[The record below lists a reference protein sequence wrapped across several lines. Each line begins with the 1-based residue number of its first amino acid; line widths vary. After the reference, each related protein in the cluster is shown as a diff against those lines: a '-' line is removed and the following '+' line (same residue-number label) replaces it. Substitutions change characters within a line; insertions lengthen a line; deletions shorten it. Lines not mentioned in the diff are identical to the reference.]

1 VTLSSFFPLWFHY
14 NNTFALAFIINIKKM
29 SLLQVDGKKRPRD
42 PSGDELPATKRANTA
57 INEAHPIHARF
68 EKYRKKMWNGEHK
81 GEKRNAAKIRAQTA
95 HMKKVG
101 VSIKTTVTRV
111 TRAGGGQNVPES
123 VQVHV
128 EKSVWFDTTLAV
140 ATNEASRALNC
151 TLNRNGFSQADCSIK
166 RNPRFNGITA
176 IVPHAMRTTATAEWQ
191 PITLATL
198 QTPVGELCGVGDS
211 LEFKVGEPLPKS
223 ESAARLKAFA
233 RKAGNVHQKKEELLS
248 NFMAARGDRAA
259 KAYLV
264 FMDYNRDHAQPM
276 QEKVDAFLEAME

>member
-57 INEAHPIHARF
+57 INESHPIHARF
-68 EKYRKKMWNGEHK
+68 EKYRKKKWNAEHK
-81 GEKRNAAKIRAQTA
+81 GEKRNVVKIRAQTA
-95 HMKKVG
+95 HMKKVD

-111 TRAGGGQNVPES
+111 GGQNVPES

-128 EKSVWFDTTLAV
+128 EEWFDTTLA
-140 ATNEASRALNC
+140 AAITSASSALSS
-151 TLNRNGFSQADCSIK
+151 TLKKNGFRGARSLIK
-166 RNPRFNGITA
+166 DNNPYRSRFKGITA
-176 IVPHAMRTTATAEWQ
+176 IVPHAMKTTATGEWT
-191 PITLATL
+191 PIALATL
-198 QTPVGELCGVGDS
+198 QTPVGELCGVGNS
-211 LEFKVGEPLPKS
+211 LEFQVGEPLPKP
-223 ESAARLKAFA
+223 AARLDAFYK
-233 RKAGNVHQKKEELLS
+233 KAGSILRKKDYLLKF
-248 NFMAARGDRAA
+248 FMDARAGDAAA

-276 QEKVDAFLEAME
+276 QEKVDAILEAME